1 MYNLTEK
8 PSISKSFLYQLTKP
22 ISLINE
28 SISFI
33 CIIEGGAD
41 LSNPSC
47 QYRMN
52 AGDILLLTKEETFL
66 LIPKENAL
74 VLSVH
79 FDYIFFRKSF
89 ARDFPNLHCNSMEES
104 GKNYQK
110 LLSSLAELAL
120 AHISDPEKNRFLIRH
135 QIYSLFHFLKA
146 EFVTDTSAQENMGRQ
161 EQKLQQFI
169 HFMQENCTEAL
180 TLQDTADYMDYTPQY
195 LSSFIKKNLNC
206 TFNTYLNE
214 VRLNGA
220 VLYLKYRTDSPAKI
234 AVNSGFSNYNS
245 FLKLF
250 QMKYLVTPEEY
261 RIDFRKRIHND
272 LTKLDRIREPSIIRE
287 KLLNLVHFVADEPE
301 VIETPIEESYT
312 FDASKTEP
320 YEKNWDRI
328 VNLGHALNFEKP
340 RFRHHVMQVQEQFHF
355 THGRF
360 GGILQLVDTFY
371 NDDYPAD
378 KKKCSFN
385 FSRAFQTIDFLLENN
400 LKPHID
406 FGGKPFDIYLTN
418 PANVYKSHADYLSY
432 LEMTLKSFLCACINR
447 YGFDEVSTWNFEY
460 WMHYN
465 NFMTEIDSSAEFCKW
480 FLFFYQTI
488 KNLLPTAKVGGPGF
502 NLFLPIEILKDALG
516 TLQKKNV
523 IPDFISVLFYPY
535 AMPEDHGHETEFH
548 IQLTQNP
555 DLLYEKLDI
564 VYGILDQLD
573 ITEPELYVTEYST
586 FVSPMN
592 FINDSIYQ
600 GTFILKQTLDNLG
613 HVPVLSYWLATDYSM
628 QYPDSAELLF
638 GGNGLLTKDG
648 IRKPGYHAYNF
659 LTRLGSR
666 LIGRGEYYIITR
678 SPQNEI
684 QIILYNYTHFS
695 KGYCENPKRYALMK
709 NPDSAFQDTPPLQLD
724 ITLTNI
730 APGRYRVSQYSLN
743 TEHGS
748 ILNEWIKLD
757 YTRHIG
763 STETEHLKSISIPD
777 LMISKENVT
786 DSIRIS
792 KKLGRNEII
801 MLILHYML

>member
-8 PSISKSFLYQLTKP
+8 PTISKSFLYQLTKP
-22 ISLINE
+22 FSQVNE

-33 CIIEGGAD
+33 CIIEGVAD
-41 LSNPSC
+41 ISEPFR
-47 QYRMN
+47 QYRMS
-52 AGDILLLTKEETFL
+52 AGDILFLVEEETYL
-66 LIPKENAL
+66 LIPKEKAL

-79 FDYIFFRKSF
+79 FDHIFFRKSF
-89 ARDFPNLHCNSMEES
+89 AGDLPNLHCNSMEEK
-104 GKNYQK
+104 GKKYQK
-110 LLSSLAELAL
+110 LLSALADLAL
-120 AHISDPEKNRFLIRH
+120 AQISDTEKNRFLIQR

-146 EFVTDTSAQENMGRQ
+146 EFVTDTSAQANVSKQ
-161 EQKLQQFI
+161 EQKLQQFVR
-169 HFMQENCTEAL
+169 FMQENCTEAL
-180 TLQDTADYMDYTPQY
+180 TLQDAADYMDYTPQY

-206 TFNTYLNE
+206 TFNTYLSE
-214 VRLNGA
+214 SRLSEA
-220 VLYLKYRTDSPAKI
+220 VLCLKYRADSPGKI
-234 AVNSGFSNYNS
+234 AVNCGFSNYNS

-250 QMKYLVTPEEY
+250 QRKYLVTPEEY
-261 RIDFRKRIHND
+261 RIDFLKRIHKD
-272 LTKLDRIREPSIIRE
+272 MAKPDYIKEPSIIRE

-312 FDASKTEP
+312 FDASKTLS
-320 YEKNWDRI
+320 YEKNWDKI
-328 VNLGHALNFEKP
+328 INLGHALSFEKP
-340 RFRHHVMQVQEQFHF
+340 RFRYHVAQVQEQFHF

-371 NDDYPAD
+371 DEDCPAD
-378 KKKCSFN
+378 KKKWAFN
-385 FSRAFQTIDFLLENN
+385 FSRAFQVIDFLLEYN

-418 PANVYKSHADYLSY
+418 PANVYKSHADYLEY
-432 LEMTLKSFLCACINR
+432 LELTLENFLCACINR

-465 NFMTEIDSSAEFCKW
+465 NFLTEIDSPEEFCKW
-480 FLFFYQTI
+480 FGFFYRTI
-488 KNLLPTAKVGGPGF
+488 KNLLPAAKVGGPGF

-516 TLQKKNV
+516 ALLKKNI

-548 IQLTQNP
+548 IKLTPNP
-555 DLLYEKLDI
+555 DLLHEKLNI
-564 VYGILDQLD
+564 TYKMLDQLN
-573 ITEPELYVTEYST
+573 IEKPELYVTEYST

-659 LTRLGSR
+659 LTRLDNQ
-666 LIGRGEYYIITR
+666 LIGKGEHYVITR
-678 SPQNEI
+678 SPKNEI

-730 APGRYRVSQYSLN
+730 APGRYQISQYSLN
-743 TEHGS
+743 REHGS

-763 STETEHLKSISIPD
+763 PTETEHLKSISIPE

-786 DSIRIS
+786 DSIHIS
-792 KKLGRNEII
+792 KKLGRNEMI
-801 MLILHYML
+801 MLTLHYML